1 VIHRRHFLAG
11 LAAFGL
17 LACTPSR
24 PAKPTTAKKSSRR
37 RQNNRNKKKRDR
49 KKPAPRQEVAR
60 AEPTA
65 PRGPSA
71 RSVLSSYLENTF
83 AGRHAQA
90 WALLTA
96 EERRR
101 VSRDQYLQREGANDR
116 LRAQVRALGPTRFQI
131 DALSENADEAVAVVT
146 IRSGLGA
153 EATRFVLRR
162 EDGKWGI
169 DYQRSWATA
178 R

>member
-1 VIHRRHFLAG
+1 VISRRQLLAG
-11 LAAFGL
+11 LALGL
-17 LACTPSR
+17 LACAPSTPAR
-24 PAKPTTAKKSSRR
+24 PTTAKKKRKPPSTSRR
-37 RQNNRNKKKRDR
+37 RKKKRER
-49 KKPAPRQEVAR
+49 KRDEVAAR
-60 AEPTA
+60 EPA
-65 PRGPSA
+65 GARGPSA
-71 RSVLSSYLENTF
+71 RSVLSSYLEATF

-96 EERRR
+96 EDRRR
-101 VSRDQYLQREGANDR
+101 LSRDQYLAREGANDR

-131 DALSENADEAVAVVT
+131 DSLAEGADEATAVVT

-162 EDGKWGI
+162 DDGRWGV
-169 DYQRSWATA
+169 DYQRSWGSA